1 MKSPCNTLGQGCGF
15 RLFCHRG
22 ILGARN
28 CIIFARDSARQALRI
43 SSTDN
48 DNTWCGGRPLR
59 QPILV
64 CEFYHS
70 HRSRSN
76 YNEQLITQVR
86 LIRIKP
92 TQPGALC
99 AQGRENRIRRR
110 KFSIISGSLER
121 FHLLWL
127 IVISVTL
134 IVKHVSLNVRWGY
147 FQTCVRAVTFN
158 FSSRFKFNV
167 RTAIKGGESIYFF
180 PNALRHYT
188 FSLAVPA
195 CKVLCDSH
203 TRSLSEYLR
212 VKKTCYSE
220 WGIIVTKNSTFSLS
234 FFHSLLPRCAA
245 AAIKVSNCK
254 VSGWTSAKLKWQIGC
269 CNAISK
275 A

>member
-15 RLFCHRG
+15 WLFCRRG
-22 ILGARN
+22 ILRARN

-110 KFSIISGSLER
+110 KFTIISGSLER

-134 IVKHVSLNVRWGY
+134 IVKHVSLNVRRGY
-147 FQTCVRAVTFN
+147 FSGVRAAALN
-158 FSSRFKFNV
+158 FLSRFKFIV

-180 PNALRHYT
+180 P
-188 FSLAVPA
+188 
-195 CKVLCDSH
+195 
-203 TRSLSEYLR
+203 
-212 VKKTCYSE
+212 
-220 WGIIVTKNSTFSLS
+220 
-234 FFHSLLPRCAA
+234 
-245 AAIKVSNCK
+245 
-254 VSGWTSAKLKWQIGC
+254 
-269 CNAISK
+269 
-275 A
+275 